1 MKKRRKTLLT
11 IAAVI
16 GSLCLSTGAVCLN
29 SELAAR
35 VEEETQ
41 VQQQTEQE
49 SNQEL
54 EQSLQNAEISQLEHA
69 SVNPDESIQSY
80 ITALFENGESR
91 TEADLQA
98 LLDIVKFWEDTN
110 DDIQIVGSIYERRPR
125 AESLA
130 VRSTNRPWIES
141 AYNDI
146 TGRDDIL
153 SVEDVKAYLE
163 TGLSYEDIIAASRLS
178 LRGEITTNQALDRVN
193 EGETWYSLVT
203 GESASIAVSE
213 EVSAGELLD
222 ARNIAEARSI
232 AFNTVLERL
241 QAGESL
247 EAIERETFEENVEEN
262 ITEEIETTEP
272 AGRLESTGPAAP
284 ANEGEGGE
292 AE

>member
-1 MKKRRKTLLT
+1 MKERRKTLLI

-16 GSLCLSTGAVCLN
+16 GSLCLTTGAVCLN

-35 VEEETQ
+35 VKEETQ

-54 EQSLQNAEISQLEHA
+54 EQSLQDAELSQLEHA

-91 TEADLQA
+91 AEADLQA

-163 TGLSYEDIIAASRLS
+163 AGLSYEDIIAASRLS
-178 LRGEITTNQALDRVN
+178 LRGEITTNQALDRVS
-193 EGETWYSLVT
+193 EGETWYSIIT
-203 GESASIAVSE
+203 GEAAPAAELEV
-213 EVSAGELLD
+213 VSADELLD
-222 ARNIAEARSI
+222 ARNIAEAQNMALNAVLDSI
-232 AFNTVLERL
+232 
-241 QAGESL
+241 ES
-247 EAIERETFEENVEEN
+247 EG
-262 ITEEIETTEP
+262 TEEFAETTDS
-272 AGRLESTGPAAP
+272 AESTEITGNTAVAESAVPFEHVAA
-284 ANEGEGGE
+284 EDGGE